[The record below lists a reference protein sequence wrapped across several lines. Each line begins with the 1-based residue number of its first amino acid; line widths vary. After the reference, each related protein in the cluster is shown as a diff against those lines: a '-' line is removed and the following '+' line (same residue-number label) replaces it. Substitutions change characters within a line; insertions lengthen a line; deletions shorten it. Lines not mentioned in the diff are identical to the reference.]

1 MQVTHRKSEIKQIM
15 LAVVLLGVASLV
27 LFPPALVNEAPF
39 WDDKA
44 YINNALIASGRLS
57 PSDAR
62 GPYAE
67 ERPPLFW
74 WFLTGLYVLEA
85 PVETARLV
93 SPVVTTIGL
102 VAMFLLVSKLFDS
115 VLAGFLA
122 TTFTVSLNY
131 FVSVTSY
138 ILTDS
143 LGSVMAFVALL
154 TFSLGLRYGPF
165 LWLSGSLTALSI
177 IARDQNLLLIP
188 VMLLSFAWLAKT
200 SKAVKLVYVGFLAVV
215 GFAAVILRQEV
226 FLQILS
232 DVLTPVV
239 ADPFFIPLLAVFAVF
254 SVLAMAK
261 VAEQK
266 NLLSRRPSI
275 EERILDVLLAI
286 AVMLF
291 LIYPLFMDN
300 IRLGAEYQIEGR
312 GIFSRFVAHS
322 VMVRGDIARSGLDT
336 GERVVFWLSSFPTL
350 VTAPLLV
357 LGVAGALLAL
367 RNRVTLAKPLILW
380 LVFTVVYIAL
390 FTHIEYR
397 FLVPAVTPVTVFAGY
412 AVSRLAK
419 RSKVAAAA
427 VSVVVLVYAVS
438 SVSYFGL
445 LPSLDLPTAVNGWM
459 TLLGQQQPSDRWFTD
474 YIAYL
479 ADVQQEPKLMIPLVH
494 VLTAWSSVVFLAAT
508 IYVGFKNPL

>member
-1 MQVTHRKSEIKQIM
+1 MQVTRRKSEIKQVI
-15 LAVVLLGVASLV
+15 LSIILLGIASLV
-27 LFPPALVNEAPF
+27 IFPPALVNEAPF

-57 PSDAR
+57 PSDVR

-74 WFLTGLYVLEA
+74 WFLTGLYVLDA

-102 VAMFLLVSKLFDS
+102 VAIFLLVSKLFDS

-165 LWLSGSLTALSI
+165 LWLSGGLTALSI

-200 SKAVKLVYVGFLAVV
+200 SKAVKLVYVGFLGMV
-215 GFAAVILRQEV
+215 GFAALYVRQEV

-232 DVLTPVV
+232 DMLTPVV
-239 ADPFFIPLLAVFAVF
+239 ADPFFIPLLSVFAIF
-254 SVLAMAK
+254 SVLAVAK

-266 NLLSRRPSI
+266 NLLSRVPSI
-275 EERILDVLLAI
+275 EERILDMLLAA

-291 LIYPLFMDN
+291 LLYPFFMDN

-322 VMVRGDIARSGLDT
+322 IMVRGDIARSGLDT

-357 LGVAGALLAL
+357 LGVAGAVMAL

-380 LVFTVVYIAL
+380 FVFTVVYIAL

-397 FLVPAVTPVTVFAGY
+397 FLVAAVIPVTVFAGY
-412 AVSRLAK
+412 SVSLLAK
-419 RSKVAAAA
+419 RSKLAAAA
-427 VSVVVLVYAVS
+427 VSVVVFIYAFS
-438 SVSYFGL
+438 SVGVFGL
-445 LPSLDLPTAVNGWM
+445 VPSFESPTAVNGWM
-459 TLLGQQQPSDRWFTD
+459 TLLGQRTPSDRWLTD

-494 VLTAWSSVVFLAAT
+494 VLTAMSSIVFLAAT
-508 IYVGFKNPL
+508 IYVGFRNPL